1 MDITTNTV
9 LPLEQRLVQFITRT
23 NWILLVSLATAGFLV
38 MEAGFARG
46 ILLGGLIVTINFHLL
61 GKTVRRA
68 FQPPKKPS
76 HNAIIAKYYV
86 RFLASGFIIFIL
98 IWTQAVN
105 PLGLIVGLSIVVAS
119 IFLATAGVIKKI
131 LCKEVI

>member
-1 MDITTNTV
+1 MVMTTDTV
-9 LPLEQRLVQFITRT
+9 LPIEQRLVQFITRT
-23 NWILLVSLATAGFLV
+23 NWILLFSLAVGGFLV
-38 MEAGFARG
+38 LETGFALG

-68 FQPPKKPS
+68 FQPPGKPS

-86 RFLASGFIIFIL
+86 RFLVSGLIIFVL